1 MKNKLILLVFVILTF
16 TGCDNQTKS
25 IPTTVVKELPTK
37 EKTLTF
43 EEERQKNMAIANAAE
58 SSSGL
63 AKNLPKFSLYCAT
76 GDGPSVYRLA
86 SDGSDVYYASAFNE
100 ANLRAT
106 KKSTEVNAG
115 EREINL
121 KLKSGNIPTIYLMEI
136 DRSTLQVEVKY
147 FASINLYPPDGYYTM
162 ILRCQ
167 TTDDNNL
174 INMLK
179 NAYDSTQAEES
190 EKKRQYD
197 ARPNKI

>member
-1 MKNKLILLVFVILTF
+1 MKNKLTLCVLIVLIFA
-16 TGCDNQTKS
+16 GCDNQTKS
-25 IPTTVVKELPTK
+25 TPTSVVKESPTK
-37 EKTLTF
+37 EKTLTL
-43 EEERQKNMAIANAAE
+43 EEERQKNMAIVNGAE
-58 SSSGL
+58 SSSSS
-63 AKNLPKFSLYCAT
+63 AKNLPNFSLYCST
-76 GDGPSVYRLA
+76 GDGPSIYRLA

-106 KKSTEVNAG
+106 KKSTEVQVG
-115 EREINL
+115 EREIEL
-121 KLKSGNIPTIYLMEI
+121 KLKSGDDPTIYFMEI
-136 DRSTLQVEVKY
+136 DRSSLKAEVKY
-147 FASINLYPPDGYYTM
+147 FSSINIYPPDGYNRM

-167 TTDDNNL
+167 TADDNNL